1 MGMIDHI
8 YQSGCLDHSSLT
20 QEQAEAKR
28 MELRRAE
35 LEEQLREELTETGRK
50 LFEEYDECRTT
61 LTVLYGQTEF
71 VNGFRCGGTLAAEML
86 IS

>member
-8 YQSGCLDHSSLT
+8 YQSGCLDAPSPTEDKEL
-20 QEQAEAKR
+20 KR
-28 MELRRAE
+28 KRDM
-35 LEEQLREELTETGRK
+35 LEEQLREELTETGQK

-86 IS
+86 MS